1 MGEENGD
8 TQAHDAD
15 DGEEVVVFA
24 TRPVEPGEEALRVKF
39 FERYAD
45 QAKQMDELGR
55 QMITIELAVPGIY
68 AAVLAL
74 LQGQNATLGSG
85 WLVTATFGLWFV
97 SMVLTFVSLFP
108 RKYKVDPSILI
119 GEEQGMGVATF
130 FRKSAEYKR
139 RLLIAAAL
147 IFWLGIVAALFLM
160 LGIGAGSTP

>member
-1 MGEENGD
+1 
-8 TQAHDAD
+8 
-15 DGEEVVVFA
+15 
-24 TRPVEPGEEALRVKF
+24 
-39 FERYAD
+39 
-45 QAKQMDELGR
+45 
-55 QMITIELAVPGIY
+55 VPGIY

-74 LQGQNATLGSG
+74 LQGQDATLGSG
-85 WLVTATFGLWFV
+85 WLVPATFGCWFV
-97 SMVLTFVSLFP
+97 SMVLTFVGLFP
-108 RKYKVDPSILI
+108 RRYKVDPSILI

>member
-8 TQAHDAD
+8 TQAHDVND
-15 DGEEVVVFA
+15 EEEVVVFA
-24 TRPVEPGEEALRVKF
+24 TRPVEPGEEALRAKF

-130 FRKSAEYKR
+130 FHKSAEYKR
-139 RLLIAAAL
+139 LLLVAAAL
-147 IFWLGIVAALFLM
+147 IFWAGIVAALFLM